1 MTKKLAIWSLLL
13 ALGGIA
19 WLCYKGGDYFASKAS
34 VNLSSFTP
42 IYCLI
47 DCQFLCKNFESIES
61 ITLPKFN
68 PHNVVIKRLPTYSN
82 DRVLLTRIFAQ
93 TPEFI
98 QCRVENAIITGFTGL
113 APPTINIKMALSPDI
128 NKRVDLG
135 TYNIQ
140 LMAYIRVKQIYW
152 NKQLQMAIA
161 EVKRAEKIGTLEQIK
176 RAKERLSD
184 ISKKASLMSGTLPV
198 RGQGNFCI
206 ESTSSSVIGVT
217 INWISIALK
226 ILAWIFSGATLLL
239 CSLYLW
245 TLKAGD
251 IEP

>member
-61 ITLPKFN
+61 NTLPKFN
-68 PHNVVIKRLPTYSN
+68 THNVVIKRLPTYSN

-128 NKRVDLG
+128 N
-135 TYNIQ
+135 T
-140 LMAYIRVKQIYW
+140 
-152 NKQLQMAIA
+152 
-161 EVKRAEKIGTLEQIK
+161 
-176 RAKERLSD
+176 
-184 ISKKASLMSGTLPV
+184 V
-198 RGQGNFCI
+198 R
-206 ESTSSSVIGVT
+206 SV
-217 INWISIALK
+217 
-226 ILAWIFSGATLLL
+226 GATWLAISMALFNIWELPIIPNRCFIACISMILLV
-239 CSLYLW
+239 W
-245 TLKAGD
+245 
-251 IEP
+251 